1 MFALCQAL
9 PGPGSTKMLYAIN
22 VIRGGFLAGIASFM
36 IWRFVNDFIL
46 SSSVNVDYQK
56 FAWRTWRLRAWSGC
70 LQIGDTLPAPVYA
83 LLSGLNG
90 ATVGIIALA
99 AVQLSS
105 KAITDKVTMVLVFLG
120 GTSGMLYNALW
131 YYPVLMFGG
140 GCTTIIWDYGWG
152 HRLVRAMKDRT
163 FRRRETQTSDD
174 EGHTAVE
181 MQNIQQP
188 QADPS
193 KAAATRRTTSS
204 TAEQAGH
211 DIDNAEEIPS
221 VEEAQERTTP
231 PTQRRPLFSWRF
243 GIIIIFSFFAIF
255 ITIMTL
261 RGTLHHPPRGFSLFA
276 NLYLA
281 GTIIFGG
288 GPVVI
293 PLLREYVVAEGWVSA
308 RDFLLG
314 LAIIQAFP
322 GPNFN
327 FAVYLGTLAVGNPSR
342 LNPAAGATI
351 GYIAIFAPGL
361 ILHTGAMG
369 IWNLLRRHR
378 WATSGIRGIN
388 AVAVG
393 LIYTAVYRLWEIGY
407 VGAGFKAG
415 SPLGGDPW
423 WVVVTATSFVGGRW
437 FRVPAPAAIL
447 LGGVM
452 GMVWYG
458 VVSS

>member
-1 MFALCQAL
+1 M
-9 PGPGSTKMLYAIN
+9 GVSK
-22 VIRGGFLAGIASFM
+22 IA
-36 IWRFVNDFIL
+36 
-46 SSSVNVDYQK
+46 
-56 FAWRTWRLRAWSGC
+56 
-70 LQIGDTLPAPVYA
+70 DTLPTPVYA

-90 ATVGIIALA
+90 AIVGIVALA
-99 AVQLSS
+99 AVQLSN
-105 KAITDKVTMVLVFLG
+105 KAITDKITMILVFLG

-140 GCTTIIWDYGWG
+140 GCVTVIWDYRWG
-152 HRLVRAMKDRT
+152 HRAFQAVKAGLL
-163 FRRRETQTSDD
+163 RRGDSQISSDGGEIQPVGLQD
-174 EGHTAVE
+174 IPDAQVDVTKNAV
-181 MQNIQQP
+181 
-188 QADPS
+188 PS
-193 KAAATRRTTSS
+193 RRTTTVITERDGRAEVS
-204 TAEQAGH
+204 TAE
-211 DIDNAEEIPS
+211 DILAIEES
-221 VEEAQERTTP
+221 QERIIP
-231 PTQRRPLFSWRF
+231 PRPYRRYLSWRF
-243 GIIIIFSFFAIF
+243 GITIVACFFMTF
-255 ITIMTL
+255 IPIMTL
-261 RGTLHHPPRGFSLFA
+261 RGTLHSPPRGFSLFA

-293 PLLREYVVAEGWVSA
+293 PLLREYVVTEGWVSA

-327 FAVYLGTLAVGNPSR
+327 FAVYLGTLAVGKPSL

-351 GYIAIFAPGL
+351 GFVGIFAPGL

-369 IWNLLRRHR
+369 VWNVLRRHR
-378 WATSGIRGIN
+378 WATSAIRGVN
-388 AVAVG
+388 AMAVG

-407 VGAGFKAG
+407 VGADFKAG

-437 FRVPAPAAIL
+437 FSIPAPIAIV
-447 LGGVM
+447 LGGIM

-458 VVSS
+458 VVTK

>member
-1 MFALCQAL
+1 MLRRVVDDCTSL
-9 PGPGSTKMLYAIN
+9 PGALGAYGLGVGVSK
-22 VIRGGFLAGIASFM
+22 IA
-36 IWRFVNDFIL
+36 
-46 SSSVNVDYQK
+46 
-56 FAWRTWRLRAWSGC
+56 
-70 LQIGDTLPAPVYA
+70 DTLPAPVYA

-90 ATVGIIALA
+90 ATVGIVALA

-140 GCTTIIWDYGWG
+140 GCATVIWDYRWG
-152 HRLVRAMKDRT
+152 HRAFQAVKAGMFRQTDGQRSGGEGGLQTVELQDIPEARVDASKNAAAPRRATTVITDLDGRDM
-163 FRRRETQTSDD
+163 S
-174 EGHTAVE
+174 AVE
-181 MQNIQQP
+181 
-188 QADPS
+188 
-193 KAAATRRTTSS
+193 
-204 TAEQAGH
+204 
-211 DIDNAEEIPS
+211 DNLP
-221 VEEAQERTTP
+221 VEESQERITP
-231 PTQRRPLFSWRF
+231 PGHKKQYLSWRF
-243 GIIIIFSFFAIF
+243 GITIVACFFMTF

-261 RGTLHHPPRGFSLFA
+261 RGTLHTPTRGFSLFA

-293 PLLREYVVAEGWVSA
+293 PLLREYVVTEGWVSA

-327 FAVYLGTLAVGNPSR
+327 FAVYLGTLAVGNPSL

-351 GYIAIFAPGL
+351 GFIAIFAPGL

-369 IWNLLRRHR
+369 VWNVLRRYR
-378 WATSGIRGIN
+378 WATSAIRGVN
-388 AVAVG
+388 AMAVG

-407 VGAGFKAG
+407 VGADFKAG

-437 FRVPAPAAIL
+437 FGIPAPMAIL
-447 LGGVM
+447 LGGIM

-458 VVSS
+458 VVTKR

>member
-1 MFALCQAL
+1 MEVRYLRIIYTHIWAEFDGYKSLPGALGAYALGIGVSRIGEAL
-9 PGPGSTKMLYAIN
+9 PG
-22 VIRGGFLAGIASFM
+22 
-36 IWRFVNDFIL
+36 
-46 SSSVNVDYQK
+46 
-56 FAWRTWRLRAWSGC
+56 
-70 LQIGDTLPAPVYA
+70 PVYA

-99 AVQLSS
+99 AVQLSR

-120 GTSGMLYNALW
+120 ATAGMLYTALW
-131 YYPVLMFGG
+131 YYPVLMAAGG
-140 GCTTIIWDYGWG
+140 LTTVVWDFGWG
-152 HRLVRAMKDRT
+152 QRAV
-163 FRRRETQTSDD
+163 QTVK
-174 EGHTAVE
+174 GK
-181 MQNIQQP
+181 I
-188 QADPS
+188 
-193 KAAATRRTTSS
+193 TRRKSS
-204 TAEQAGH
+204 QMS
-211 DIDNAEEIPS
+211 DNADQRQPVELHDAPQFEGDRNTNRTTVTSRRGPS
-221 VEEAQERTTP
+221 SAAEHDDQENNATENSRPKDEQQERPVP
-231 PTQRRPLFSWRF
+231 PAQVISWKL
-243 GIIIIFSFFAIF
+243 GITVIACFFVTF
-255 ITIMTL
+255 IVIMTL
-261 RGTLHHPPRGFSLFA
+261 RGTLDAPPRGFSLFA

-327 FAVYLGTLAVGNPSR
+327 FAVYLGTLAVGRNPQL
-342 LNPAAGATI
+342 LNPAAGATL
-351 GYIAIFAPGL
+351 GYLAIFAPGL
-361 ILHTGAMG
+361 ILHTGTMG
-369 IWNLLRRHR
+369 VWNVLRRYR
-378 WATSGIRGIN
+378 WATSAIRGIN
-388 AVAVG
+388 ATAVG

-407 VGAGFKAG
+407 VGTDFKSG

-437 FRVPAPAAIL
+437 FGVSAPVAIL